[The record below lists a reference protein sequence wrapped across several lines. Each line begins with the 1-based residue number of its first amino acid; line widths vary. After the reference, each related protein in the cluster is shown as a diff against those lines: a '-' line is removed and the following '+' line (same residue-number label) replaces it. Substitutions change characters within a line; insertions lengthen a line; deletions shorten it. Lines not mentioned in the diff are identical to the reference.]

1 MNLKNKR
8 CFLVAILCIFLVGK
22 GFSQSTTEKKYQ
34 SLLWEI
40 KGKGLA
46 KPSYL
51 YGTMHVSD
59 KMVFNLPDSFF
70 VAIKNSSAVA
80 LEIDMDVWISEIM
93 LMDQAEKIKN
103 TTGYSSNVVGF
114 YRQAFSIDAPDNDK
128 LKSIL
133 QFSPNI
139 TNRLMYRTSKQ
150 NSDYEEDNYLDA
162 FIFQTGKKLNKKI
175 IGLENFYK
183 TEELSRQADE
193 IDYNLDDK
201 VKEEIKDQKRLRL
214 REILGDKSYSDA
226 LEDAYRRGDLDY
238 LNNLYLNSSSEG
250 FLANMLVVRNKI
262 MVAKMDSVM
271 QKSTLF
277 TGVGAAHL
285 PGKEGVIELLRNM
298 GYSVRA
304 ISTAKADINAK
315 IQIDETRFPTDFKTN
330 YSPDSVFSVAVPGK
344 LNEFKVGGTFKYY
357 LCNDMSNGSYYCVQR
372 LKHFG
377 KLTNQNQD
385 YLLKRIDS
393 LIFEN
398 IPGKLLSKKEIR
410 SNTGYPG
417 IEILNKTAKGNYQ
430 KHRIFI
436 TPLEILA
443 FKISGSQEYVNKGKE
458 ADNFFNSVKFY
469 EPVGKFT
476 TYQSKYGYSIQ
487 VPVSK
492 AIVEVNS
499 SENESQHEI
508 ISAVNNTDS
517 SFVLMMSAS
526 LYDFDYIEEDS
537 FELNMLLERF
547 CLETNKIVISK
558 SIFNKNNFPAL
569 QFKVESQN
577 PGGVFYFGQ
586 IIIKGPDYYLLCSK
600 NDSLGSLAY
609 FNSLK
614 FTDKLYSAPFKSIK
628 DTTMYF
634 SAKAQE
640 IKNTYSD
647 LLHEDNDKSYNLKK
661 AKENLEKNEYLPYRI
676 IKVYTSP
683 ETKEKVFVEY
693 RKFSRYYQFETM
705 DAFWKSRID
714 GLTDNNSFK
723 ASRVTYTKSGNTTE
737 CNLLLTDTGSVRGI
751 AVKLIQKCGALHTLQ
766 SVVDTSVGLTGF
778 AKTFFNSFAI
788 KDTCIGIDVTTDKL
802 NKYFFGKIYD
812 KDTTQSKK
820 AKAAIEYVR
829 GNMLSG
835 NVKSLIQTL
844 ENPDF
849 NTLSANNKR
858 DMISCFETAKSKE
871 TIPFLES
878 FYAKYSDSVEV
889 ELAILRTLS
898 RLKNKE
904 ATKSFVKMLRID
916 VPITANEYSISN
928 VFSNFAD
935 SLQNAQWLFPEVLKY
950 AKYPEYKTAVYKL
963 MAQVM
968 EEGYL
973 KPKTYSKL
981 LDDILLDANYE
992 LKKYISEKNRDK
1004 EAYRY
1009 SSEKVVR
1016 IYDELNTRQQ
1026 KLYNYTLLLSP
1037 FYKNKDVEKYFNK
1050 LLVTSNNLK
1059 FKSVI
1064 YGQLIANSIEVHD
1077 TILQK
1082 LASSVSSRVMF
1093 YKVLKNQNNM
1103 NPFDKNYL
1111 NQKELVAAQLYGSS
1125 ESFKKDTMV
1134 FLAVHNVVFDHKP
1147 GNVYVFKSKP
1157 KDKKIWKLGYSAIHP
1172 DDLVKINNNPQF
1184 TKTSFSFDSETQ
1196 IQKEIGNLLR
1206 KIRVEKRGRASV
1218 KDFEKETED
1227 YSDE

>member
-1 MNLKNKR
+1 MKFKHS
-8 CFLVAILCIFLVGK
+8 FLVAFMGLLLIGK
-22 GFSQSTTEKKYQ
+22 AFSQPVSEKKYQ

-93 LMDQAEKIKN
+93 LMDEAEKIKN
-103 TTGYSSNVVGF
+103 TTGYSSNFVGF
-114 YRQAFSIDAPDNDK
+114 YHQAFSIDAPNNDK

-175 IGLENFYK
+175 IGLEDFYR
-183 TEELSRQADE
+183 TEEISRQADE
-193 IDYNLDDK
+193 IDNNLDDK

-214 REILGDKSYSDA
+214 REILGDKSFSDA
-226 LEDAYRRGDLDY
+226 LEDAYRRGDLDF
-238 LNNLYLNSSSEG
+238 LNNLYLSSSSEG
-250 FLANMLVVRNKI
+250 FLTNMLYLRNRI

-285 PGKEGVIELLRNM
+285 PGQQGVIELLRNL

-304 ISTAKADINAK
+304 ISTVKADINAK
-315 IQIDETRFPTDFKTN
+315 IQIDETRFPTEFKTS
-330 YSPDSVFSVAVPGK
+330 YSPDSIFSVAVPGK

-372 LKHFG
+372 MQHFG

-385 YLLKRIDS
+385 YILKRLDS

-410 SNTGYPG
+410 SNTGYLG
-417 IEILNKTAKGNYQ
+417 LEILNKTAKGNYQ

-458 ADNFFNSVKFY
+458 ADIFLNSVKFY
-469 EPVGKFT
+469 EPAGKSSI
-476 TYQSKYGYSIQ
+476 YQSKYGYSIQ
-487 VPVSK
+487 LPIIK
-492 AIVEVNS
+492 AICEVNS
-499 SENESQHEI
+499 SQNESQNEI
-508 ISAVNNTDS
+508 ISATNNADS
-517 SFVLMMSAS
+517 SFTLLMSAS
-526 LYDFDYIEEDS
+526 LYDFDYIEEDT

-547 CLETNKIVISK
+547 CLETNKKVLTK
-558 SIFNKNNFPAL
+558 SNFNKNGFPAV

-577 PGGVFYFGQ
+577 PSGIFYFGQ

-600 NDSLGSLAY
+600 NDSLAANSY
-609 FNSLK
+609 FNSFK
-614 FTDKLYSAPFKSIK
+614 FAEKLYSAQYTSIE

-634 SAKAQE
+634 SVKAQE

-647 LLHEDNDKSYNLKK
+647 LLNEDNDKSYNLKK
-661 AKENLEKNEYLPYRI
+661 AKENHEKNEYLPYRT
-676 IKVYTSP
+676 IKIYTSP

-723 ASRVTYTKSGNTTE
+723 ASRITYSKNGNITE

-751 AVKLIQKCGALHTLQ
+751 AVKLVQKCGALHTLQ
-766 SVVDTSVGLTGF
+766 AVIDTSIGLTGF
-778 AKTFFNSFAI
+778 AQTFFNSFII

-802 NKYFFGKIYD
+802 NKYFFGKLYD

-829 GNMLSG
+829 GNMLSL
-835 NVKSLIQTL
+835 NTTSLIQTL
-844 ENPDF
+844 DHPDF
-849 NTLSANNKR
+849 KILTSSNKR
-858 DMISCFETAKSKE
+858 DLISCFETVKSKE
-871 TIPFLES
+871 SIPFLES
-878 FYAKYSDSVEV
+878 FYSKYADSVEV

-904 ATKSFVKMLRID
+904 ATKSFLKMLRID

-968 EEGYL
+968 EEGFL
-973 KPKTYSKL
+973 KTKSYSKL
-981 LDDILLDANYE
+981 TDDILLDANYE
-992 LKKYISEKNRDK
+992 LKKYISEKSRDK
-1004 EAYRY
+1004 EPYRY
-1009 SSEKVVR
+1009 SSDKIAR
-1016 IYDELNTRQQ
+1016 IYDELNIRQQ
-1026 KLYNYTLLLSP
+1026 KIYNYTLLLSP

-1050 LLVTSNNLK
+1050 LLLTSNNLK

-1064 YGQLIANSIEVHD
+1064 YGQLIANEIPVHD

-1093 YKVLKNQNNM
+1093 YKVLKNQKNLT
-1103 NPFDKNYL
+1103 PFNKTYL
-1111 NQKELVAAQLYGSS
+1111 NQQELVIAQLYGSN
-1125 ESFKKDTMV
+1125 ESFKKDSLV
-1134 FLAVHNVVFDHKP
+1134 FLAVHNIVFDHKP

-1172 DDLVKINNNPQF
+1172 DDLVNINNNPQF
-1184 TKTSFSFDSETQ
+1184 SKTSFSFDSETQ
-1196 IQKEIGNLLR
+1196 IQKEIGSLLR
-1206 KIRVEKRGRASV
+1206 KIRIEKRGRASV
-1218 KDFEKETED
+1218 KDFEKETAD
-1227 YSDE
+1227 YYDE